1 MMRRAAVLRKTP
13 YDAVHVLARAIT
25 SAGNVHPQKLR
36 DALVAVKDYRGV
48 EGTYNFDKNG
58 DGLHRYNIVKNDNGN
73 IVVERRID
81 FDN

>member
-1 MMRRAAVLRKTP
+1 VLANAMAKAGSTDPEKIRAAL
-13 YDAVHVLARAIT
+13 L
-25 SAGNVHPQKLR
+25 N
-36 DALVAVKDYRGV
+36 VKDYRGV

-58 DGLHRYNIVKNDNGN
+58 DGLHGYNIVKNDNGN

>member
-1 MMRRAAVLRKTP
+1 M
-13 YDAVHVLARAIT
+13 
-25 SAGNVHPQKLR
+25 
-36 DALVAVKDYRGV
+36 KDYRGV
-48 EGTYNFDKNG
+48 EGIYNFDKNG